1 MILLNDILIP
11 VTNNVIDGNKSKAG
25 KTVPMFQ
32 SPKIQQ
38 KGSSK
43 IETNVKKQTLKNH
56 PQPRDTKLELKLG
69 KLGKGV
75 NLKTSESKASLG
87 PTFSR
92 SEN

>member
-1 MILLNDILIP
+1 
-11 VTNNVIDGNKSKAG
+11 
-25 KTVPMFQ
+25 MFQ

-92 SEN
+92 SAYENTNKKKLLVIAAN